1 MHLPLKVLQ
10 LVKIHLKDW
19 LNPILKM
26 SYKLIQQTGSQAAH
40 LQFDGPFQGK
50 TVTWDTH
57 FFTLQEYQKKYEY
70 DSEQIRQVIDIEP
83 VDENMLKLTVALKIP
98 EINHQNIQKMMIM
111 IKQYKNLATGRHEY
125 G

>member
-1 MHLPLKVLQ
+1 MIK
-10 LVKIHLKDW
+10 
-19 LNPILKM
+19 PILKM

-57 FFTLQEYQKKYEY
+57 FFTLQEYQKNHPNA
-70 DSEQIRQVIDIEP
+70 SQQTRQVIDIEP
-83 VDENMLKLTVALKIP
+83 LNADILKLTIALKIP

-111 IKQYKNLATGRHEY
+111 IKQYKNLATGKHEY